1 MAKPQLGHGE
11 NREMQG
17 RRMTRESKTTTYW
30 RLSLVLSLFVSIS
43 SASANDIERFE
54 LANGLRVILQ
64 PIPSTDKIALVTLF
78 DVGEDD
84 DPAGKS
90 GLGHFVEHVYVSASA
105 GRFTQQSIDA
115 LIQRYGPSWNA
126 QTGADYTII
135 ANAFVKEKLDEE
147 LAEAAARMSDL
158 TITQADIDR
167 ERPRILE
174 ELENMFGGMPRIA
187 IANFAREAVRPT
199 LNGGRRGGLPDHIK
213 SIDLEA
219 VRDHWKKFYKPIN
232 ARLVL
237 SGNFDVEE
245 TKNLIR
251 KHFEKLPSGEK
262 LPERPKR
269 EPLAT
274 KDPATT
280 PPTENTATPEATPA
294 PCEVKTHTIKPK
306 VPGPKS
312 FAAIAFPAPGP
323 DSEHYAAF
331 LVLVSRLWT
340 RSNNAGFECRVQYT
354 PLDDPV
360 YIAIVAPIDESTNAT
375 DVLAKLDSFM
385 KDAIKPPLSPGETE
399 MTKKNFAMFLGT
411 SPIPSHII
419 AGNLYGA
426 AFGHG
431 RRDQMG
437 IDPATLKTAL
447 EQCKDTDLN
456 RFRDRTFAD
465 VQQLV
470 VVTELR

>member
-1 MAKPQLGHGE
+1 
-11 NREMQG
+11 
-17 RRMTRESKTTTYW
+17 MTSIATA
-30 RLSLVLSLFVSIS
+30 LVLALSMAQSD
-43 SASANDIERFE
+43 SALKANDIERFE

-78 DVGEDD
+78 DVGEDG

-90 GLGHFVEHVYVSASA
+90 GLGHFVEHVYVSAAA
-105 GRFTQQSIDA
+105 GRFPLQSIDT
-115 LIQRYGPSWNA
+115 LIQRYGPNWNA
-126 QTGADYTII
+126 QTGADYTVI

-158 TITQADIDR
+158 NITQADIDR

-174 ELENMFGGMPRIA
+174 ELENMFGGLPRIA

-199 LNGGRRGGLPDHIK
+199 LNGGRRGGLPDHIQ
-213 SIDLEA
+213 SIDLDA
-219 VRDHWKKFYKPIN
+219 VRDHWKKFYKPTN

-237 SGNFDVEE
+237 SGNFDVSEM
-245 TKNLIR
+245 KGLIH

-269 EPLAT
+269 EST
-274 KDPATT
+274 SVTPATEGA
-280 PPTENTATPEATPA
+280 PPKTDAATTEATPA
-294 PCEVKTHTIKPK
+294 PRETKTHTIKPK

-312 FAAIAFPAPGP
+312 FAAIAFPAPAP

-360 YIAIVAPIDESTNAT
+360 FIAIIAPIDESTNAT
-375 DVLAKLDSFM
+375 DVLAKLDSFV
-385 KDAIKPPLSPGETE
+385 KDAIKPPLSPGEAE

-411 SPIPSHII
+411 SPIPSHIV

-426 AFGHG
+426 AFAYG
-431 RRDQMG
+431 RRDQMK
-437 IDPATLKTAL
+437 IDSQKLVDQLTNL
-447 EQCKDTDLN
+447 TDAQLISC
-456 RFRDRTFAD
+456 
-465 VQQLV
+465 VQGSFSDNHGSF
-470 VVTELR
+470 TSIAPGK

>member
-1 MAKPQLGHGE
+1 
-11 NREMQG
+11 
-17 RRMTRESKTTTYW
+17 MTRESKTTTYW

-64 PIPSTDKIALVTLF
+64 PIPSADKIALVTLF

-90 GLGHFVEHVYVSASA
+90 GLGHFVEHVYVSAAA
-105 GRFTQQSIDA
+105 GQFPQQSIDA
-115 LIQRYGPSWNA
+115 LIQRYGPNWNA

-158 TITQADIDR
+158 IITQADIDR

-199 LNGGRRGGLPDHIK
+199 LNGGRRGGQPDYIK
-213 SIDLEA
+213 SIELDA
-219 VRDHWKKFYKPIN
+219 VRDHWRKFYKPTN

-237 SGNFDVEE
+237 SGNFDVSEM
-245 TKNLIR
+245 KGLIR
-251 KHFEKLPSGEK
+251 KHFENLPSGEK

-269 EPLAT
+269 EST
-274 KDPATT
+274 SVTPATEVA
-280 PPTENTATPEATPA
+280 PPKTDAATTEATPA
-294 PCEVKTHTIKPK
+294 PSAPKTHTIKPK
-306 VPGPKS
+306 IPGPKS
-312 FAAIAFPAPGP
+312 FAAIAFPAPAP